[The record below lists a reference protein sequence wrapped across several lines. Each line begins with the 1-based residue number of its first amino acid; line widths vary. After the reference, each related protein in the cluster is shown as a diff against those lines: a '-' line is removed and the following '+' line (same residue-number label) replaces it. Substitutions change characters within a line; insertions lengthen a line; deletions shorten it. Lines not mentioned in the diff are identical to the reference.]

1 MKALSNATILLFL
14 VIFLAAITPQ
24 SASATALSAS
34 VTCMDDELGGGL
46 FARQYS
52 CVASASGGTPPY
64 TYDWQD
70 TSIQQVVVLEFG
82 DFAQYWKYNCS
93 HPNNQASG
101 RVVVEDSTGAF
112 VFASDTITL
121 GGC

>member
-1 MKALSNATILLFL
+1 MKILSNATILIFL
-14 VIFLAAITPQ
+14 VVFLAAIIPQ

-52 CVASASGGTPPY
+52 CIASASGGTPPY
-64 TYDWQD
+64 TYDWLD
-70 TSIQQVVVLEFG
+70 TSTQQIVVLSLG

-93 HPNNQASG
+93 HPNNQARG
-101 RVVVEDSTGAF
+101 AVIVEDSTGAF
-112 VFASDTITL
+112 VIASDTITL